1 MSEATEPNRLT
12 VFLHVGTMKSGTSY
26 LQSGLKQHAE
36 GLREAGVL
44 FPPWP
49 KQVAG
54 AREMR
59 DEQSDRSRWNSICE
73 QLSAW
78 TGPTAIISAETMSF
92 STKEQAVGVVDSLR
106 PADVRVV
113 ITGRDIVR
121 VLPSAWQTS
130 LKNGFSWT
138 LDEYVSAAQDAGR
151 SSGAAQHFWRRQDL
165 VQLADTWSAAIDGQ
179 SVDLVTV
186 PPRGS
191 PPDLLWARFCSVV
204 GLDPSFYVVTEVE
217 NSNPSLSTVE
227 AEVMRSVNLALP
239 NNLGRRRKSEIRKIF
254 ANELLRGSAGGKVPV
269 LPRAGW
275 PWAVSYSEN
284 LVRALADGPVRVTGD
299 LTDLLPGAP
308 PTGDEPPAVDSSA
321 DRAAVAVRA
330 AGRVMVELAQTGDV
344 ASNPPRRPGQRRAEG
359 PSREALRAARKARRR
374 ARRAARAG
382 TVEA

>member
-1 MSEATEPNRLT
+1 MAEPKRLT

-26 LQSGLKQHAE
+26 LQSGLKQHADR
-36 GLREAGVL
+36 LRDAGVL

-59 DEQSDRSRWNSICE
+59 DEQSDRTRWNSMRE

-78 TGPTAIISAETMSF
+78 TGPTAIISAETLSF
-92 STKEQAVGVVDSLR
+92 SSREQAKEVVDSLR

-138 LDEYVSAAQDAGR
+138 LEEYVSAAQDTAR

-165 VQLADTWSAAIDGQ
+165 VELAQTWSAAIDGQ

-191 PPDLLWARFCSVV
+191 PADLLWARFCSVV
-204 GLDPSFYVVTEVE
+204 GLDPSVYLVTEVA

-227 AEVMRSVNLALP
+227 AEVMRCVNLALP

-254 ANELLRGSAGGKVPV
+254 ANELLRGSAGGTTPE
-269 LPRAGW
+269 LPPASW
-275 PWAVSYSEN
+275 PWAASYSEN

-299 LTDLLPGAP
+299 LEDLLPGAHP
-308 PTGDEPPAVDSSA
+308 KGDEPPADDSSA

-330 AGRVMVELAQTGDV
+330 AGRVMVELALTGDV

-359 PSREALRAARKARRR
+359 VSREALRAARQARR
-374 ARRAARAG
+374 ARRAARTG
-382 TVEA
+382 TG